1 MINFEKMT
9 NTLIEAFQ
17 KGYDFALIKG
27 NPELTDLH
35 IFYGIF
41 EKEDKLFFNLLKTKN
56 IDINNLKES
65 FLKKINLLPKVEGSN
80 SNIYPNSY
88 LQKIFAIASNEAKN
102 LGDNFLAIEHILYAT
117 LQTDCESKKILLNF
131 GLSLNFVKEFYAK
144 ERDGQKIETQ
154 DSDKNIKVLENFTI
168 DLTKKALE
176 NKLDPVIG
184 RDEEIRRIIQV
195 LSRRTKNN
203 PVLIGEPG
211 VGKTAIVEG
220 VAQRIVN
227 NDVPSSLKDK
237 KILSLDIAAL
247 IAGTKYRGEFEER
260 MKSLLK
266 AIIKEE
272 GKIILFIDE
281 IHLLVGA
288 GQAEGAVDAA
298 NMLKPALARGELHC
312 IGATTLDEYRKYIEK
327 DAALERRFQPIL
339 VSEPSV
345 EDTVAIL
352 RGIKEKYELHH
363 GVKITDK
370 AIISAAYLS
379 DRYIQDRFLPD
390 KAIDLI
396 DEAASRLRVQLESV
410 PESIDK
416 LQRDLIKLE
425 IEKRALSNEK
435 DENSIKR
442 LQKVESLIEKLKGDI
457 KNIKDRWEIEKNG
470 LKEINKLRETID
482 SLKSKA
488 EIEQRKGNFD
498 EVAKI
503 RYVLIPEAEK
513 KIEQISSQLKTNQSI
528 LKKEVTEDDIALIVS
543 SWTNIPVSKLL
554 ESEKEKYLNIEKHLK
569 EEVIGQDHAISA
581 VSHAIQRNK
590 AGLSDPNRPIG
601 SFLFLGPTGVG
612 KTQTAKALAK
622 FLFDSEKAL
631 VRLDMSEYMEKHS
644 VSKIIGAPPGYVGYD
659 EGGTLTEKIRRS
671 PYSVVLF
678 DEVEKAH
685 PDVFHLLLQILDN
698 GRLTDSHGRTI
709 NFKNTIIIMTSNL
722 GSDLI
727 LNHKGDL
734 KEIEP
739 ELKRTL
745 NSFFKP
751 EFLNRIDEIII
762 FNRLDKNIALDIIK
776 LELKKLNERLKD
788 KQIKLEFTQK
798 AYEKILN
805 EGFEKELGARPLK
818 RYIQNYIENTLAV
831 KLLSGELTEKSTI
844 LVDVLENNFVFK
856 KKIIFYK
863 KPN

>member
-1 MINFEKMT
+1 
-9 NTLIEAFQ
+9 
-17 KGYDFALIKG
+17 
-27 NPELTDLH
+27 
-35 IFYGIF
+35 
-41 EKEDKLFFNLLKTKN
+41 
-56 IDINNLKES
+56 
-65 FLKKINLLPKVEGSN
+65 
-80 SNIYPNSY
+80 
-88 LQKIFAIASNEAKN
+88 
-102 LGDNFLAIEHILYAT
+102 
-117 LQTDCESKKILLNF
+117 
-131 GLSLNFVKEFYAK
+131 
-144 ERDGQKIETQ
+144 
-154 DSDKNIKVLENFTI
+154 
-168 DLTKKALE
+168 
-176 NKLDPVIG
+176 
-184 RDEEIRRIIQV
+184 
-195 LSRRTKNN
+195 
-203 PVLIGEPG
+203 
-211 VGKTAIVEG
+211 
-220 VAQRIVN
+220 
-227 NDVPSSLKDK
+227 
-237 KILSLDIAAL
+237 
-247 IAGTKYRGEFEER
+247 
-260 MKSLLK
+260 
-266 AIIKEE
+266 
-272 GKIILFIDE
+272 
-281 IHLLVGA
+281 
-288 GQAEGAVDAA
+288 
-298 NMLKPALARGELHC
+298 
-312 IGATTLDEYRKYIEK
+312 
-327 DAALERRFQPIL
+327 
-339 VSEPSV
+339 
-345 EDTVAIL
+345 
-352 RGIKEKYELHH
+352 
-363 GVKITDK
+363 
-370 AIISAAYLS
+370 
-379 DRYIQDRFLPD
+379 
-390 KAIDLI
+390 
-396 DEAASRLRVQLESV
+396 
-410 PESIDK
+410 
-416 LQRDLIKLE
+416 
-425 IEKRALSNEK
+425 
-435 DENSIKR
+435 
-442 LQKVESLIEKLKGDI
+442 
-457 KNIKDRWEIEKNG
+457 
-470 LKEINKLRETID
+470 
-482 SLKSKA
+482 
-488 EIEQRKGNFD
+488 
-498 EVAKI
+498 
-503 RYVLIPEAEK
+503 
-513 KIEQISSQLKTNQSI
+513 

-685 PDVFHLLLQILDN
+685 PDVFHLLLQILDD

-856 KKIIFYK
+856 KK
-863 KPN
+863 

>member
-856 KKIIFYK
+856 KK
-863 KPN
+863 

>member
-88 LQKIFAIASNEAKN
+88 LQKIFAIATNEAKN

-685 PDVFHLLLQILDN
+685 PDVFHLLLQILDD

-856 KKIIFYK
+856 KK
-863 KPN
+863 

>member
-685 PDVFHLLLQILDN
+685 PDVFHLLLQILDD

-762 FNRLDKNIALDIIK
+762 FNR
-776 LELKKLNERLKD
+776 
-788 KQIKLEFTQK
+788 
-798 AYEKILN
+798 
-805 EGFEKELGARPLK
+805 
-818 RYIQNYIENTLAV
+818 
-831 KLLSGELTEKSTI
+831 
-844 LVDVLENNFVFK
+844 
-856 KKIIFYK
+856 
-863 KPN
+863 

>member
-1 MINFEKMT
+1 
-9 NTLIEAFQ
+9 
-17 KGYDFALIKG
+17 
-27 NPELTDLH
+27 
-35 IFYGIF
+35 
-41 EKEDKLFFNLLKTKN
+41 LK
-56 IDINNLKES
+56 
-65 FLKKINLLPKVEGSN
+65 
-80 SNIYPNSY
+80 
-88 LQKIFAIASNEAKN
+88 
-102 LGDNFLAIEHILYAT
+102 
-117 LQTDCESKKILLNF
+117 
-131 GLSLNFVKEFYAK
+131 
-144 ERDGQKIETQ
+144 
-154 DSDKNIKVLENFTI
+154 NFTI

-856 KKIIFYK
+856 KK
-863 KPN
+863 

>member
-1 MINFEKMT
+1 
-9 NTLIEAFQ
+9 
-17 KGYDFALIKG
+17 
-27 NPELTDLH
+27 
-35 IFYGIF
+35 
-41 EKEDKLFFNLLKTKN
+41 
-56 IDINNLKES
+56 
-65 FLKKINLLPKVEGSN
+65 
-80 SNIYPNSY
+80 
-88 LQKIFAIASNEAKN
+88 
-102 LGDNFLAIEHILYAT
+102 
-117 LQTDCESKKILLNF
+117 
-131 GLSLNFVKEFYAK
+131 
-144 ERDGQKIETQ
+144 
-154 DSDKNIKVLENFTI
+154 
-168 DLTKKALE
+168 
-176 NKLDPVIG
+176 
-184 RDEEIRRIIQV
+184 
-195 LSRRTKNN
+195 
-203 PVLIGEPG
+203 LIGEPG

-685 PDVFHLLLQILDN
+685 PDVFHLLLQILDD

-856 KKIIFYK
+856 KK
-863 KPN
+863 

>member
-220 VAQRIVN
+220 VAQRILN

-685 PDVFHLLLQILDN
+685 PDVFHLLLQILDD

-856 KKIIFYK
+856 KK
-863 KPN
+863 